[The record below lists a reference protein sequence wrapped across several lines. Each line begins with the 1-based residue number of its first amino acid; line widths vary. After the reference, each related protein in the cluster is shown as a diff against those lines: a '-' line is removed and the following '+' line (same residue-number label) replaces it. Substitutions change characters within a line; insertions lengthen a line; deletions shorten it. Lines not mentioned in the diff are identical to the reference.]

1 MCLYAGEWFTS
12 RTSGCGLFAVAYPKS
27 SSSIKIELRQ
37 LYKTL
42 CSDDTPMVRRAAA
55 SKLGEFAKAMEP
67 ENIKSDLIQL
77 FHNLANDEQVCV
89 CVRVCTCAC
98 VCMCMC
104 AYVYSCVCSC
114 VCVRTCAC
122 GHMYQSLDLVVLSR
136 ILCVC

>member
-1 MCLYAGEWFTS
+1 M
-12 RTSGCGLFAVAYPKS
+12 AYPKS

-89 CVRVCTCAC
+89 CVCSWSGMPAC
-98 VCMCMC
+98 IHI
-104 AYVYSCVCSC
+104 S
-114 VCVRTCAC
+114 
-122 GHMYQSLDLVVLSR
+122 GD
-136 ILCVC
+136 ILFGGKHNT